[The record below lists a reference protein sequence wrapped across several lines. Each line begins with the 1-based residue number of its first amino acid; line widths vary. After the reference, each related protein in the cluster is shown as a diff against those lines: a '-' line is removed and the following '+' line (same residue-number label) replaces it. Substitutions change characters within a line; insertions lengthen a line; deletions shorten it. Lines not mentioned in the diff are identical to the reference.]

1 MRLQSPVTNPREAF
15 CIKGCYGSFYLHRC
29 LVCEDPTGNRKI
41 CKKSK
46 CRNALAAGL
55 GFGRYHGTPTKPNRA
70 SQNLELTQEVPV
82 NGSVFSGSKPPEWG
96 QIVGPPLT
104 PNQLHCAT
112 IAERPDSTWRGGE
125 YERIE
130 AKNRAMLK
138 AHFAAKAKGCLIQP
152 RHPPI
157 NILGRYKFP
166 GAPAVD
172 LSQPKKSAEII
183 HPHMTAEEIPAFLRR
198 GAQ

>member
-1 MRLQSPVTNPREAF
+1 MSQ
-15 CIKGCYGSFYLHRC
+15 C
-29 LVCEDPTGNRKI
+29 LSC
-41 CKKSK
+41 
-46 CRNALAAGL
+46 
-55 GFGRYHGTPTKPNRA
+55 GFGLRPIPWDANETRSGITK
-70 SQNLELTQEVPV
+70 LELTQEVPV

-96 QIVGPPLT
+96 QIAGPPLT

-130 AKNRAMLK
+130 VKNRAMLK

-172 LSQPKKSAEII
+172 LNQ
-183 HPHMTAEEIPAFLRR
+183 
-198 GAQ
+198 